1 MNSPLELFN
10 KNIESIRKLSEI
22 YNLIV
27 LDNVVKKIDAE
38 EILRAEIVL
47 VVSAFDTFM
56 HDLVREK
63 IINSFFEDSYEEI
76 DFTKVDITGECL
88 KKIFEAKTSNEKKII
103 LTEEIRRLHSLNS
116 YQSPKSVEYAIGI
129 LNIKKIWSKLAGK
142 FQSIPKY
149 SVYNGEN
156 IKRELSLIVDR
167 RNKIAHES
175 DYNPINY
182 EKFAIERSDVDT
194 VLDFTITLVN
204 SINEICIEEIEV
216 EEENKE

>member
-1 MNSPLELFN
+1 
-10 KNIESIRKLSEI
+10 
-22 YNLIV
+22 
-27 LDNVVKKIDAE
+27 
-38 EILRAEIVL
+38 
-47 VVSAFDTFM
+47 M

-63 IINSFFEDSYEEI
+63 IVNSFFEDSYEEI
-76 DFTKVDITGECL
+76 DFTKVDVTGECL

-129 LNIKKIWSKLAGK
+129 LNIKKIWSKLAEK

-156 IKRELSLIVDR
+156 IKRELSLIIDR

-182 EKFAIERSDVDT
+182 EKYAIERSDVDT

-204 SINEICIEEIEV
+204 SINEICIEEIDV
-216 EEENKE
+216 EEENK

>member
-27 LDNVVKKIDAE
+27 SNNVVKKIDAE

-63 IINSFFEDSYEEI
+63 IVNSFFEDSYEEI
-76 DFTKVDITGECL
+76 DFTKVDVTGECL

-129 LNIKKIWSKLAGK
+129 LNIKKIWSKLAEK

-156 IKRELSLIVDR
+156 IKRELSLIIDR

-182 EKFAIERSDVDT
+182 EKYAIERSDVDT

-204 SINEICIEEIEV
+204 SINEICIEEIDV
-216 EEENKE
+216 EEENK